1 MKRFRAKLPLIVSV
15 VTRTASFSALG
26 ITTQLYLRELG
37 ATRFWVGMSTTL
49 AWAAIM
55 LFSRLWGTLSDVLL
69 RRKDV
74 ILLAAAGSTALTLVL
89 VVSRSVPVVLVGRF
103 LVEALGAGVPPAAM
117 ALLSA
122 EGGAASRGRRLG
134 VFTIAQAVGLLSGSI
149 LGGLL
154 STVLAFRSSF
164 MVITAI
170 SSLGALSAAFVA
182 AEGRAARTRDVSWGT
197 LLKKALPSFDAVR
210 SDEGMSAHGLI
221 NLYLG
226 IVLRKAGI
234 VGVYGLLMV
243 FLQEKRSITPFVS
256 GSISAINPALQ
267 VVSMPIWAPAADRFG
282 RKRILLAGYALSIAT
297 PLMMLLSNAFW
308 LLIGAFV
315 VLGVGFAAFITGATT
330 FIGDVAPR
338 EKEGEL
344 MGLVKVSQ
352 GLGGLIGPLIAG
364 VVSSPA
370 VGGYDGMFITM
381 AGMMLAGLLITA
393 LGTRES
399 GPAGVLRGEKSPA
412 RST

>member
-15 VTRTASFSALG
+15 VARTASFAALG

-55 LFSRLWGTLSDVLL
+55 LFSRLWGTLSDTLL
-69 RRKDV
+69 RREDV
-74 ILLAAAGSTALTLVL
+74 ILLATAGSTALILVPAA
-89 VVSRSVPVVLVGRF
+89 SRSVPVVLAGRF

-122 EGGAASRGRRLG
+122 EGDAAGRGRRLG
-134 VFTIAQAVGLLSGSI
+134 VFTTAQALGLLSGSV
-149 LGGLL
+149 LGGFL
-154 STVLAFRSSF
+154 STVLAFRYSF
-164 MVITAI
+164 LVITAI
-170 SSLGALSAAFVA
+170 SSLGALGAAFVA
-182 AEGRAARTRDVSWGT
+182 GEARPAGTREVSWRA
-197 LLKKALPSFDAVR
+197 LLRKTLPSLAAVR
-210 SDEGMSAHGLI
+210 SDEAMSAHGLI

-243 FLQEKRSITPFVS
+243 FLQEKRDITPFVS
-256 GSISAINPALQ
+256 GSLSAINPALQ
-267 VVSMPIWAPAADRFG
+267 VLSMPIWAPAADRLG
-282 RKRILLAGYALSIAT
+282 RKRVLLAGYALSTAT
-297 PLMMLLSNAFW
+297 PLLMLLSDAFG

-315 VLGVGFAAFITGATT
+315 ILGVGFAAFITGATT
-330 FIGDVAPR
+330 FIGDIAPR

-352 GLGGLIGPLIAG
+352 GLGGLIGPAIAG

-381 AGMMLAGLLITA
+381 AGMMLVGLLITA
-393 LGTRES
+393 LGTQES
-399 GPAGVLRGEKSPA
+399 RPAGTRRSEHSPA
-412 RST
+412 RPS

>member
-1 MKRFRAKLPLIVSV
+1 MKRFRGKLPLILSV
-15 VTRTASFSALG
+15 VARTASFAALG

-55 LFSRLWGTLSDVLL
+55 LFSRFWGTLSDILL
-69 RRKDV
+69 RRRDV
-74 ILLAAAGSTALTLVL
+74 ILLAAAGSTAMTLVL
-89 VVSRSVPVVLVGRF
+89 VASRSVPVVLVGRF

-117 ALLSA
+117 ALLSS
-122 EGGAASRGRRLG
+122 EGGAASRGRRMG
-134 VFTIAQAVGLLSGSI
+134 VFTVAQAVGLLSGSV
-149 LGGLL
+149 LGGFL
-154 STVLAFRSSF
+154 STVLAFRSGF
-164 MVITAI
+164 LVITAV
-170 SSLGALSAAFVA
+170 SSLGTLGALFVTGEA
-182 AEGRAARTRDVSWGT
+182 GIAETGEISWRA
-197 LLKKALPSFDAVR
+197 LLRKTLPSFNAVR
-210 SDEGMSAHGLI
+210 SDEELSACGLT

-243 FLQEKRSITPFVS
+243 FLQEKRNITPFVS
-256 GSISAINPALQ
+256 GSLSAINPALQ
-267 VVSMPIWAPAADRFG
+267 VLSMPMWAPAADRLG
-282 RKRILLAGYALSIAT
+282 RKRVLLVGYALSIAT

-330 FIGDVAPR
+330 FIGDVAPP

-352 GLGGLIGPLIAG
+352 GFGGLIGPVIAG
-364 VVSSPA
+364 AVSSPT
-370 VGGYDGMFITM
+370 VGGYDGMFVTM
-381 AGMMLAGLLITA
+381 AGLMLTGLLITA

-399 GPAGVLRGEKSPA
+399 RPAGARRSEKSAA